1 MNKTR
6 KHKAPG
12 MVIFA
17 LWILNRHIRA
27 EINPHETAAGIA
39 AASTVEKMMAL
50 SGTVKEAEQICKE
63 RRIRKEGRRYV

>member
-17 LWILNRHIRA
+17 LWILNRHIMTA
-27 EINPHETAAGIA
+27 VNPHETAAQIA
-39 AASTVEKMMAL
+39 EKSTVERLMAL

-63 RRIRKEGRRYV
+63 RHRRKEGRSFI